1 MKRLKVLVSAFACHP
16 PLEAGAPEEEKHL
29 ASGESILGWN
39 IVNQV
44 ARFHDAWVLTQAR
57 NRPGI
62 ERAQMRGEAAGVRF
76 RYLDYK
82 LWWKPL
88 WHKSFTL
95 HFYYYFWQWL
105 AWAEA
110 RKLRRTVAF
119 DLAQHATFANDWMP
133 DYIGARLDIPF
144 VWGPIGG
151 GQRNPKG
158 FESEYGWKARAGE
171 RYRILSQE
179 LDRRLIRG
187 RRRCASRARAIL
199 VCNEETR
206 RKIPPADRA
215 KVRFFPVTGINR
227 ADLHDPVARPEGDRS
242 FRLLTT
248 GRLVRYK
255 RFDFC
260 IRSTAAFLRN
270 NPGADVLLEI
280 VGEGPEG
287 PALQALVR
295 EMKMEE
301 HIRFVPWMPRRELI
315 TRMTACDV
323 FLFPSL
329 REGGGIVVIEAMACG
344 KPVVALD
351 SAGPGFH
358 IQPEWGLKVEPR
370 NPEQVVEDLAAALE
384 RLWKDP
390 GLRLRLGRAARRRAE
405 DFYLWDRLG
414 ERLRDIQAEA
424 VAGPLGPERT

>member
-1 MKRLKVLVSAFACHP
+1 MKRMNVLISAFACHP
-16 PLEAGAPEEEKHL
+16 PLEAGAPAEEKKL

-39 IVNQV
+39 ICNQV
-44 ARFHDAWVLTQAR
+44 ARFHETWVLTQAR

-62 ERAQMRGEAAGVRF
+62 ERAQKRGEATDIHF
-76 RYLDYK
+76 DYIDYK
-82 LWWKPL
+82 FWWKPL

-105 AWAEA
+105 AYAEA
-110 RKLRRTVAF
+110 KRLWRKVDF
-119 DLAQHATFANDWMP
+119 DLFQHATFANDWMP
-133 DYIGARLDIPF
+133 DYIGARLGLPF

-151 GQRNPKG
+151 GQRNPEG
-158 FESEYGWKARAGE
+158 FASEYGPAARAGE
-171 RYRILSQE
+171 VYRTLSQE
-179 LDRRLIRG
+179 LGRRLARG
-187 RRRCASRARAIL
+187 RRQCVAKARAIL

-206 RKIPPADRA
+206 LKIPPRYRD

-227 ADLHDPVARPEGDRS
+227 EDLHDPVLRPDSAGD

-260 IRSTAAFLRN
+260 IRAVEAFVRR
-270 NPGADVLLEI
+270 NPGTKVLLEI
-280 VGEGPEG
+280 VGDGPEG
-287 PALQALVR
+287 PALKALTR
-295 EMKMEE
+295 ELKMESCV
-301 HIRFVPWMPRRELI
+301 RFIPWMPRRELI
-315 TRMTACDV
+315 DRMTACDV

-344 KPVVALD
+344 KPVVALN

-358 IQPEWGLKVEPR
+358 IQPEWGVKVEPR
-370 NPEQVVEDLAAALE
+370 NPGQVVTDLGLALDN
-384 RLWKDP
+384 LWKNP
-390 GLRLRLGRAARRRAE
+390 ELRLRLGKAAHRRAE
-405 DFYLWDRLG
+405 GYYLWDRLG

-424 VAGPLGPERT
+424 AEKTLTVEKA

>member
-1 MKRLKVLVSAFACHP
+1 MKRMKVLVSAFACHP

-39 IVNQV
+39 IVRQV
-44 ARFHDAWVLTQAR
+44 ARFHETWVLTQAR

-62 ERAQMRGEAAGVRF
+62 ERAQKRGEAVEVRF
-76 RYLDYK
+76 RYIDYT

-95 HFYYYFWQWL
+95 HLYYYFWQWL
-105 AWAEA
+105 ALAEA
-110 RKLRRTVAF
+110 RRLGRKVDF
-119 DLAQHATFANDWMP
+119 DLFQHATFANDWMP
-133 DYIGARLDIPF
+133 DYTGTRLGLPF

-158 FESEYGWKARAGE
+158 FESEYGWKARVGE

-179 LDRRLIRG
+179 LGRRLVQG
-187 RRRCASRARAIL
+187 RRQCVERSRAIL

-206 RKIPPADRA
+206 RMIPERHRGKIRS
-215 KVRFFPVTGINR
+215 FPVTGINR
-227 ADLHDPVARPEGDRS
+227 EDLHDPVARRDGEDV

-260 IRSTAAFLRN
+260 IRSVETFVRR
-270 NPGADVLLEI
+270 NPGARVLLEI
-280 VGEGPEG
+280 IGEGPEG
-287 PALQALVR
+287 PGLKALTR
-295 EMKMEE
+295 EMKMDGNV
-301 HIRFVPWMPRRELI
+301 RFVPWMSHEELI
-315 TRMTACDV
+315 RRMMACDV

-344 KPVVALD
+344 RPVVALN

-358 IQPEWGLKVEPR
+358 VQPEWGVKVEPKS
-370 NPEQVVEDLAAALE
+370 PAQVVADLGFALE

-390 GLRLRLGRAARRRAE
+390 ELRLRLGQAARRRAE
-405 DFYLWDRLG
+405 DYYLWDRLG

-424 VAGPLGPERT
+424 REKTLGPE